1 MKKFLALVLC
11 LMILPAAQGGE
22 IALQVEN
29 PWIFSPPPVSKET
42 AAFMTL
48 INTGAT
54 PLRVTGAETPAAGR
68 VVPMITTKT
77 EGRTGMKDVPFF
89 EIPAGGKLVLKP
101 GGDHLMIYDL
111 KGTLTDGGK
120 VSFTL
125 LVEPGGKLEIE
136 IPASRSAPK

>member
-1 MKKFLALVLC
+1 MKKFLALALC

-22 IALQVEN
+22 IPLKVEGA
-29 PWIFSPPPVSKET
+29 WIFAPPPGSEET

-48 INTGAT
+48 VNTGTT
-54 PLRVTGAETPAAGR
+54 PLRVMGAETPAAGR

-77 EGRTGMKDVPFF
+77 DGRMGMKDVPFF

-111 KGTLTDGGK
+111 KAPLTDGEK
-120 VSFTL
+120 ASFTL
-125 LVEPGGKLEIE
+125 QAEPGGRLSIE
-136 IPASRSAPK
+136 IPVLRSGPK

>member
-1 MKKFLALVLC
+1 MKKFLALALC

-22 IALQVEN
+22 IPLKVEGA
-29 PWIFSPPPVSKET
+29 WIFSPPPVSKET

-48 INTGAT
+48 VNTGTT

-77 EGRTGMKDVPFF
+77 EGRTGMKDVAFF

-111 KGTLTDGGK
+111 KAPLTDGEK
-120 VSFTL
+120 ASFTL
-125 LVEPGGKLEIE
+125 QVEPGGKLSIE
-136 IPASRSAPK
+136 IPVLRSGPK